1 MKSPERIPD
10 RYAKPYLS
18 VFLLWGLCA
27 WWLMG
32 GGLPV
37 NKPTHLRTD
46 IELATIGKSEVA
58 FQFLNP
64 DTSITHQMNLLYS
77 SEGIPLLYYAD
88 INTPVCID
96 GVCKPVFL
104 EMYWDLLGDYVGYGE
119 YPDRPL
125 TKYDHDSFLPEDH
138 EKLHGLLL
146 DRNSILDRKSLDDLY
161 DLRGVSQD
169 KIAYNGV
176 EIDGISGATKKE
188 ITASVVSGAL
198 YSCYRLWYLAHG
210 DASRKIQKNLSVIYS
225 DTLAKQFLLSS
236 LSTYRYYAVR
246 QMEGADF
253 TDFAPVMNVFDRGNP
268 LVRKH
273 ILKKLPDSLLRRVD
287 VYKLLYGMFPDL
299 DNGSKTLLLKKL
311 PLAPAAAPTLSF
323 HLNEMSKNQLLSY
336 LKHLSERGEQLPP
349 EVRNNLEEAAQN
361 PDFIYAYLIQEFL
374 TP

>member
-1 MKSPERIPD
+1 MNLLESISERY
-10 RYAKPYLS
+10 RKPCLS
-18 VFLLWGLCA
+18 AFLLWGLGA
-27 WWLMG
+27 WWMLVAD
-32 GGLPV
+32 LPV
-37 NKPTHLRTD
+37 NKPTHLRSGFKLETVS
-46 IELATIGKSEVA
+46 KSEGA
-58 FQFLNP
+58 FLFLNP

-77 SEGIPLLYYAD
+77 SEGEPLLYYAA

-96 GVCKPVFL
+96 GICKPVL
-104 EMYWDLLGDYVGYGE
+104 VEMYWDLLGDYVGYGE
-119 YPDRPL
+119 YPNQPL
-125 TKYDHDSFLPEDH
+125 TKYDHDPFLSEDH

-188 ITASVVSGAL
+188 ITASIVSGAL

-210 DASRKIQKNLSVIYS
+210 DASRKIRENLPAIYS
-225 DTLAKQFLLSS
+225 DTLARQFLRSGQ
-236 LSTYRYYAVR
+236 STYRYYAVR

-253 TDFAPVMNVFDRGNP
+253 ADFAPVMNVFEEGKP

-273 ILKKLPDSLLRRVD
+273 ILKKLPDSLLQRSDIYRP
-287 VYKLLYGMFPDL
+287 LYEMFPDL

-311 PLAPAAAPTLSF
+311 PLAPAAAPPLSD
-323 HLNEMSKNQLLSY
+323 HLIEMSRNQLLIY
-336 LKHLSERGEQLPP
+336 LKQLAKSGGQLPP
-349 EVRNNLEEAAQN
+349 EVRDNLEEAAQN
-361 PDFIYAYLIQEFL
+361 PDFIYAYLIQDFL